1 MFQHA
6 RESNTLPVTKSV
18 TVITAALTCQLP
30 CELDALHLLEQN
42 KENLMLKQT

>member
-6 RESNTLPVTKSV
+6 KELNTPPVTKSV
-18 TVITAALTCQLP
+18 TIITAALTCQLP

-42 KENLMLKQT
+42 KENLMFNQT